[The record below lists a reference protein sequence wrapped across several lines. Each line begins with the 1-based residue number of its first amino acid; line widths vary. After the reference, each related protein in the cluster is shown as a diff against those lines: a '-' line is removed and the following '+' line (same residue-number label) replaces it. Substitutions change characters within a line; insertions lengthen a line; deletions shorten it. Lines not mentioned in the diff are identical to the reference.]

1 VVRFAPPLTV
11 SKADLQWALPKIAEV
26 LAMSFAPAMAV
37 AH

>member
-1 VVRFAPPLTV
+1 V

-26 LAMSFAPAMAV
+26 LAMSFKPALAA